1 MNAIDITGRLRR
13 QRMADLYTQADR
25 QRLLP
30 SLGSPGARR
39 AVMLLLGAGLSVAMV
54 VAGTPVLTATQPVT
68 AAATA
73 DRPAGDAT
81 DWPSLEASARRNG
94 RIPVVV
100 RLRAPGPDVTTITAR
115 SHHFRA
121 QRDQLLA
128 RFGGR
133 HPHAFKDLDGAPF
146 VALRASVADLQV
158 LRAAGEVRAVSVD
171 RVIGLAGTTSLG
183 AAGGQQLPQLW
194 DYSRIGA
201 DWANTNGWTGRGQAI
216 VVIDTGVDRN
226 HPYLQGKVVNEAC
239 FATNPD
245 GSGACRNGATSQ
257 YSTTAAGVTGSAAP
271 CSYNYRGCAHGTHV
285 AHTAA
290 GQYGVARGAS
300 IVAIRAAHPEWDAKR
315 RAWVPRFSNSDLG
328 YALWYVHDILPRVG
342 IVAAAVN
349 MSIGGGRG
357 RADDCDNPNSWITYE
372 INALKNDYEIP
383 TVISSGNDNYFNGI
397 TWPACNSNAVSVGN
411 TTLTAASGGV
421 DAVYGYVKYGSNTAA
436 TLDLLAPGTD
446 ICSAVPVSFDN
457 DGPADG
463 WVCGW
468 NGTSMAAPHVA
479 GALAMLA
486 QKRPTATV
494 DQMVAALQRS
504 GNYGGVAITDSRN
517 TSVTRTRINVAN
529 TLYYSF

>member
-1 MNAIDITGRLRR
+1 MYSTDITRRLSRER
-13 QRMADLYTQADR
+13 IADLYTQADR

-54 VAGTPVLTATQPVT
+54 VAGTPALTATQPVT

-73 DRPAGDAT
+73 GRPGGGAKDG
-81 DWPSLEASARRNG
+81 PSLEASARRNG

-133 HPHAFKDLDGAPF
+133 HPHAFKGLEGAPF
-146 VALRASVADLQV
+146 VALRASTADLQV

-201 DWANTNGWTGRGQAI
+201 DWANANGWTGRGMKI
-216 VVIDTGVDRN
+216 VVIDTGVDRSN
-226 HPYLQGKVVNEAC
+226 PYLQGKVVNEAC
-239 FATNPD
+239 FATNSN
-245 GSGACRNGATSQ
+245 GSGACRNGATYQ

-271 CSYNYRGCAHGTHV
+271 CSYSGCAHGTHV

-300 IVAIRAAHPEWDAKR
+300 IVAIRAAHPEWDSKLGAYV
-315 RAWVPRFSNSDLG
+315 ATFSNSDLG
-328 YALWYVHDILPRVG
+328 SALWYVHDVLPQVG

-349 MSIGGGRG
+349 MSIGGGAG
-357 RADDCDNPNSWITYE
+357 WAGYCDDPHSWITNE
-372 INALKNDYEIP
+372 INALKSDYEIP
-383 TVISSGNDNYFNGI
+383 TVISSGNDNYANGI
-397 TWPACNSNAVSVGN
+397 NWPACNSNAVSVGN

-421 DAVYGYVKYGSNTAA
+421 DAVHGYVSPGGSNTAA

-446 ICSAVPVSFDN
+446 ICSAVPVSLDN
-457 DGPADG
+457 DG
-463 WVCGW
+463 WQCGW

-479 GALAMLA
+479 GALAMLT

-504 GNYGGVAITDSRN
+504 GSYGGVAITDSRN
-517 TSVTRTRINVAN
+517 TAVTRTRINVAN
-529 TLYYSF
+529 ALYYSF